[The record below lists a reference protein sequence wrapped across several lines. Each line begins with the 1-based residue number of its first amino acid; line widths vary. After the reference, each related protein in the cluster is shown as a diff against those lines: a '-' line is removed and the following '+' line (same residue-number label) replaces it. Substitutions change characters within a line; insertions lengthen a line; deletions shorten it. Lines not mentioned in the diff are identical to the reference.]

1 MNIWLVSPY
10 GAVPSDG
17 WRGYRPS
24 TMGEVLS
31 ALGHRVTWWAAN
43 FSHHHKRYRCRGWGR
58 LEINPGFQIR
68 LVPTTSYRRNVSLA
82 RIWFELVFAWRMYR
96 AARGESPPDAIL
108 ATEPPQSNVF
118 AAARLAR
125 RFGVPLVVDLNDL
138 WPELFAIAL
147 PGWLR
152 PAARLIFFPFYAL
165 RKLNFRRAQAVVA
178 VSESYLKLASS
189 LAPHLAADSLVTVYT
204 GCDTAGAPR
213 TRPPGGQ
220 ENTLAGRISKPPGEV
235 WAVYAGGLGDNYDV
249 QTMLGAS
256 VRLAQMRSPVRII
269 VAGAGPAGEALL
281 RFEQRHPQ
289 ARLRFLGKL
298 DPGELNTLYHL
309 SEIALSAYA
318 PGSTVAMPTKIFDYL
333 AAGLPI
339 INGLRGEAQEFI
351 ERHGLGRPYTAGDP
365 ASLAE
370 ALTRLAADP
379 AARAKM
385 SANCLRVAPDFD
397 SRRQY
402 GRISALLEALSKP
415 PPPGVSP
422 DAALSVSGS

>member
-24 TMGEVLS
+24 AMGEVLS
-31 ALGHRVTWWAAN
+31 GLGHRVTWWTAN
-43 FSHHHKRYRCRGWGR
+43 FSHHHKRYRCQGWGR
-58 LEINPGFQIR
+58 LEVNPDFEIR
-68 LVPTTSYRRNVSLA
+68 LAPTTSYRRNISLA
-82 RIWFELVFAWRMYR
+82 RIWFELVFAWRLYR
-96 AARGESPPDAIL
+96 AARREPPPDAIL
-108 ATEPPQSNVF
+108 ATEPPQSNVWV
-118 AAARLAR
+118 AARLAR

-152 PAARLIFFPFYAL
+152 SAARLIFFPFYTL
-165 RKLNFRRAQAVVA
+165 RRLNFRKAQAVVA

-220 ENTLAGRISKPPGEV
+220 QNTLAGRISKLPGEV

-249 QTMLGAS
+249 QTLLEAS
-256 VRLAQMRSPVRII
+256 LRLAAMRSPVRIV
-269 VAGAGPAGEALL
+269 VAGAGPAQEAVLS
-281 RFEQRHPQ
+281 FERKHPD

-298 DPGELNTLYHL
+298 EPAELNGLYRL
-309 SEIALSAYA
+309 CEIAISAYA
-318 PGSTVAMPTKIFDYL
+318 PGSTVTMPTKIFDYL
-333 AAGLPI
+333 AAGLPMV
-339 INGLRGEAQEFI
+339 NSLRGEAEQLI

-365 ASLAE
+365 ASLAL
-370 ALTRLAADP
+370 ALDGLATNP
-379 AARAKM
+379 AARAAM
-385 SANCLRVAPDFD
+385 SVNCLRVAPDFD